1 MITLDLITIAIFTAS
16 WTAEMAAMMLPG
28 IVPRVC
34 YLYLY
39 IYIYIIL
46 IIGITTGEKQKSIS
60 PS

>member
-16 WTAEMAAMMLPG
+16 WTAGMAAMMLPG

-39 IYIYIIL
+39 IYILL